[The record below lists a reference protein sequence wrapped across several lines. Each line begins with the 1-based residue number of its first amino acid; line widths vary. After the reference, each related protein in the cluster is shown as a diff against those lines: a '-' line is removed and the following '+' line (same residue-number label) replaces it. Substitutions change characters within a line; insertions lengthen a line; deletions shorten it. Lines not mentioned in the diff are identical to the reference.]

1 MATQWGRNETII
13 WPPHVPMLSYTAIAT
28 ALLCTS
34 LFVWQRYTVS
44 MTPLQRSYM
53 TEYVRSQAGGMFH
66 AHEAYRLLYLGGGTA
81 KPRLAFPADFVS
93 GKTTL
98 PSGQIVPVALSELA
112 IAQGHRSFFR
122 GPEQKLADVS
132 LHRWLRQMV
141 FEDKGLLTGISIL
154 LVRRRKNTPLS
165 ARLAT
170 FFAFVPTAKPPSCP
184 AGPLPRP
191 KSRDL
196 PDFEAISQTP
206 LPQLP
211 SVVQIGFAW
220 LARLSG
226 RQRQSQNPPQHA
238 CEQAPRQ
245 VALGQ
250 HHPVVPSVLD

>member
-1 MATQWGRNETII
+1 MRFMANEQDEQR
-13 WPPHVPMLSYTAIAT
+13 VKEEYEQ
-28 ALLCTS
+28 AL
-34 LFVWQRYTVS
+34 R
-44 MTPLQRSYM
+44 
-53 TEYVRSQAGGMFH
+53 EH
-66 AHEAYRLLYLGGGTA
+66 AHFMQERDRLIDAARESARTFDKAVLTFGSAIFGASIVFLKDVAPNPHQGTLKWLG
-81 KPRLAFPADFVS
+81 FSWFCFS
-93 GKTTL
+93 
-98 PSGQIVPVALSELA
+98 
-112 IAQGHRSFFR
+112 
-122 GPEQKLADVS
+122 
-132 LHRWLRQMV
+132 
-141 FEDKGLLTGISIL
+141 TGISIL

>member
-1 MATQWGRNETII
+1 MGSAIHFSRDFHFACPAT
-13 WPPHVPMLSYTAIAT
+13 
-28 ALLCTS
+28 
-34 LFVWQRYTVS
+34 
-44 MTPLQRSYM
+44 
-53 TEYVRSQAGGMFH
+53 
-66 AHEAYRLLYLGGGTA
+66 
-81 KPRLAFPADFVS
+81 
-93 GKTTL
+93 
-98 PSGQIVPVALSELA
+98 
-112 IAQGHRSFFR
+112 
-122 GPEQKLADVS
+122 
-132 LHRWLRQMV
+132 
-141 FEDKGLLTGISIL
+141 
-154 LVRRRKNTPLS
+154 KNTPLS

-250 HHPVVPSVLD
+250 HYPVVPSVLD